1 MISGIAKMPLRPIRF
16 VLGWVCT
23 LIMACA
29 VFVAI

>member
-23 LIMACA
+23 LIMA
-29 VFVAI
+29 